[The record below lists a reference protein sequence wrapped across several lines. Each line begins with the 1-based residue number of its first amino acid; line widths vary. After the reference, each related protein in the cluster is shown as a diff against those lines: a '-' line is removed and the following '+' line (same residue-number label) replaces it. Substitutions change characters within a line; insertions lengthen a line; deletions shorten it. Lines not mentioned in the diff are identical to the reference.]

1 MHRTHTIDLGPAPWG
16 EACAQ
21 IGHTPNFPA
30 VNQAEVAIFRAA
42 LIARY
47 GEPPDNVR
55 LHARAND
62 HDFGRYYTLEA
73 EATDELTE
81 AATRYLDDLENGI
94 ERWHHAGFSPPD
106 FDAVARDND
115 VPAFV
120 DAAVRGAL
128 NITRPGADGTF
139 FPEENATLN
148 ANLRKAFPASAAAA
162 TA

>member
-1 MHRTHTIDLGPAPWG
+1 MQRTQTIDLGPAPWG
-16 EACAQ
+16 EDCAQ

-30 VNQAEVAIFRAA
+30 VNQAEVALFRAA

-47 GEPPDNVR
+47 GPPPESIR
-55 LHARAND
+55 LHARPND

-73 EATDELTE
+73 EVTGNLTD
-81 AATRYLDDLENGI
+81 AAGRYLDDLERGI

-106 FDAVARDND
+106 FDAVAREND
-115 VPAFV
+115 VPAFI
-120 DAAVRGAL
+120 DRAVRGAL
-128 NITRPGADGTF
+128 SITRPGTDGTF
-139 FPEENATLN
+139 FPEDNATLN